1 MKNKCECV
9 LDAVEA
15 IKDAQ
20 DAVEECRTSCF
31 NNLLA
36 PTGVEGDTIPF
47 VLSNSDGSPFH
58 AFGDVGN
65 SENCFVSIWFRV
77 EEIRGCCATLQV
89 LKPFKDTDK
98 PLAVDDI
105 VGEDKCCISLI
116 GACKLEHLEKTNN
129 CIEVDL
135 SCFCSIQ
142 CLSPALVRT

>member
-1 MKNKCECV
+1 MNNDCQCV

-20 DAVEECRTSCF
+20 DAVEQCKTSCF

-36 PTGVEGDTIPF
+36 PTGAEGDTIPF

-58 AFGDVGN
+58 AFGDMGN
-65 SENCFVSIWFRV
+65 PTDCYVSIWFRV
-77 EEIRGCCATLQV
+77 EEVRGCCATLQV
-89 LKPFKDTDK
+89 LRPIADNKRLKVSDLVGTDQ
-98 PLAVDDI
+98 
-105 VGEDKCCISLI
+105 CCISLV
-116 GACKLEHLEKTNN
+116 GACNVDQLEKTNN

-142 CLSPALVRT
+142 CLNPSLVTT

>member
-1 MKNKCECV
+1 MSHKCV

-20 DAVEECRTSCF
+20 DAVEQCKTSCF
-31 NNLLA
+31 DNLLA

-65 SENCFVSIWFRV
+65 NCFVSIWFRV
-77 EEIRGCCATLQV
+77 EEIRGCCATLRV
-89 LKPFKDTDK
+89 LKPFEGPNN
-98 PLAVDDI
+98 PLTVAEL
-105 VGEDKCCISLI
+105 VGSDKCCISLV
-116 GACKLEHLEKTNN
+116 GACKLMSLEKTKT

-135 SCFCSIQ
+135 SCFCAIQ
-142 CLSPALVRT
+142 CLKPSLVTT

>member
-1 MKNKCECV
+1 MSHNNCV

-20 DAVEECRTSCF
+20 DAVEACKTSCF

-47 VLSNSDGSPFH
+47 ILKNDDGSPFH
-58 AFGDVGN
+58 AFGNVGDN
-65 SENCFVSIWFRV
+65 SDCFVSIWFRV
-77 EEIRGCCATLQV
+77 EDIRGKCATLQV
-89 LKPFKDTDK
+89 LKPFDSNNELTVEELTGND
-98 PLAVDDI
+98 
-105 VGEDKCCISLI
+105 GCCISLV
-116 GACKLEHLEKTNN
+116 GACLLDRLQKTNN

-142 CLSPALVRT
+142 CLSPSLVGV